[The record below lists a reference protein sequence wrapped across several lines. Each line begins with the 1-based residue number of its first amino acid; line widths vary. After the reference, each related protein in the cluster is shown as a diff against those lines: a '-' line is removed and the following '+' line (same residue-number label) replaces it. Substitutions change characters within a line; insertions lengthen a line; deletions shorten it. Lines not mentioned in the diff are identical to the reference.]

1 MEVPMHT
8 TKRSILTSLFAASA
22 LVAACGGST
31 SSSLTNAFDGGGD
44 GSKEPDGA
52 TKAGPDAGH
61 TDAHAT
67 TDARTPLD
75 SGARGD
81 TGAGHDAGG
90 SADSGTPQDSGGL
103 HHDAGRPNCPPNAPS
118 VGSACPEIGFV
129 CQYGS
134 SSVLGCNQ
142 IFLCQASGWTLEPGA
157 GDAGRCSAGGSC
169 PASSPTGTCSVLN
182 EQCSYEGNPGS
193 ACQCSFGSPPSDML
207 HWTCDSLPQGC
218 PTPRP
223 GIGSPCSGP
232 GLDCDYGR
240 CSGGIELKCKDGTW
254 QPVQSGVCPG

>member
-1 MEVPMHT
+1 MGPRRRGT
-8 TKRSILTSLFAASA
+8 T
-22 LVAACGGST
+22 
-31 SSSLTNAFDGGGD
+31 
-44 GSKEPDGA
+44 PD
-52 TKAGPDAGH
+52 

-81 TGAGHDAGG
+81 TGAGG

-218 PTPRP
+218 PAPRP
-223 GIGSPCSGP
+223 GIGSPCSEP